1 MILVSLA
8 LTGIGIGP
16 LLVTLYGFGAARSP
30 IGRSATVMT
39 MLGSALMLGQSLAA
53 AITGSVAENLGT
65 DPAMTL
71 PLFAAILVML
81 LGIANWLLTP
91 SGRR

>member
-1 MILVSLA
+1 
-8 LTGIGIGP
+8 
-16 LLVTLYGFGAARSP
+16 
-30 IGRSATVMT
+30 